1 MELSINTYDK
11 IKSFINKSLKND
23 NLEFE
28 LRFNHHQ
35 INEKIFESIFNKLT
49 FKKINNGLEF
59 KYKMMNYLDIFL
71 KNENNVKSRMTVK
84 NNDAIKK
91 HWIGVDLEEGDI
103 EFIEKEKIENMDDSE
118 FNFRCSLSKELPKNN
133 FLEKNMM
140 MLKSNQSNKFY
151 RMKNRYSIMS
161 PDNLFQFDLTITKD
175 GYGTSFKKANVLKAV
190 PKHEIEI
197 EFNNKLKVNKS
208 DEELTQQL
216 IHYLY
221 LILSLINNSDV
232 IMSEKI
238 KTNVLDE
245 YYNLIN
251 YKDYNNFFIA
261 ANPVTLH
268 KINLIKNE
276 RFKNLYNK
284 YAVTLKADG
293 VRYLMMILKNG
304 DIYYFNNNKEILDSG
319 YRCPSFGGSLI
330 EGEMIDTNGV
340 KKFYAYDMLFSKD
353 QDIRNNWLVRLKEG
367 ERDGRI
373 NVLDKFLNAKDL
385 KLRPGFND
393 SYKIEIKK
401 KIYKIS
407 KRSDGSDIFK
417 QIKEIWDSRKFA
429 EFYVDGLIFV
439 PITEHYK
446 MVSKGAKWESL
457 FKWKP
462 PELNSIDFLV
472 KFLRDENGQIVNSP
486 YIENVKR
493 LDNKSERKL
502 KLYQTLELYVGGR
515 KNEFNKK
522 KHRMVPV
529 DYPVLFNP
537 LKKEDSEYNYTN
549 TSKIFINTDQKVF
562 CIDPLTNEKEE
573 IQDDSIVE
581 CSYNSQASKG
591 FNWVPIRNRHDK
603 TKQYKKGE
611 SIFGNNEMTANDI
624 FRSIMHPVDEE
635 MITTGKLDISEEDLI
650 QGNKSYFAQLET
662 NNNSFKQRF
671 PYQNFHNQYIK
682 SQLFYIVSPYYLEGL
697 DTGML
702 GKIFDGCSGKGV
714 DITKIKNAR
723 YAEVVGMEIDE
734 SAVQYAQDYYKS
746 SVSRPKPK
754 AFYVRGDL
762 SKLIFPNQS
771 CAFTESGK
779 IYTKK
784 YIPEKHYFDTMCL
797 MFCVHYFFQNEIT
810 LRTIIQNMNDALK
823 INGYIIGT
831 CFDGANLYKL
841 LQNKTSIS
849 GQTYEGDIMWKID
862 KKYKGKMA
870 FGEKNANLGKKI
882 DVFVKTIG
890 NIHEEYLVNFKYFE
904 KIMKE
909 YGFKMIM
916 IKPFEDFYNEIK
928 EGKNI
933 MKMDDKKLNQMK
945 DYVNKM
951 SEEEKRFSFLSSAFI
966 FQKEEHSSDSLYT
979 KLVKLIE
986 KETQISK
993 DSDISLV
1000 SKDEEGII
1008 IENEL
1013 LKK

>member
-1 MELSINTYDK
+1 
-11 IKSFINKSLKND
+11 
-23 NLEFE
+23 
-28 LRFNHHQ
+28 
-35 INEKIFESIFNKLT
+35 
-49 FKKINNGLEF
+49 
-59 KYKMMNYLDIFL
+59 
-71 KNENNVKSRMTVK
+71 
-84 NNDAIKK
+84 
-91 HWIGVDLEEGDI
+91 
-103 EFIEKEKIENMDDSE
+103 
-118 FNFRCSLSKELPKNN
+118 
-133 FLEKNMM
+133 
-140 MLKSNQSNKFY
+140 
-151 RMKNRYSIMS
+151 
-161 PDNLFQFDLTITKD
+161 
-175 GYGTSFKKANVLKAV
+175 
-190 PKHEIEI
+190 
-197 EFNNKLKVNKS
+197 
-208 DEELTQQL
+208 
-216 IHYLY
+216 
-221 LILSLINNSDV
+221 
-232 IMSEKI
+232 
-238 KTNVLDE
+238 
-245 YYNLIN
+245 
-251 YKDYNNFFIA
+251 
-261 ANPVTLH
+261 
-268 KINLIKNE
+268 
-276 RFKNLYNK
+276 
-284 YAVTLKADG
+284 
-293 VRYLMMILKNG
+293 
-304 DIYYFNNNKEILDSG
+304 
-319 YRCPSFGGSLI
+319 
-330 EGEMIDTNGV
+330 
-340 KKFYAYDMLFSKD
+340 
-353 QDIRNNWLVRLKEG
+353 
-367 ERDGRI
+367 
-373 NVLDKFLNAKDL
+373 
-385 KLRPGFND
+385 
-393 SYKIEIKK
+393 
-401 KIYKIS
+401 
-407 KRSDGSDIFK
+407 
-417 QIKEIWDSRKFA
+417 
-429 EFYVDGLIFV
+429 
-439 PITEHYK
+439 
-446 MVSKGAKWESL
+446 
-457 FKWKP
+457 
-462 PELNSIDFLV
+462 
-472 KFLRDENGQIVNSP
+472 
-486 YIENVKR
+486 
-493 LDNKSERKL
+493 
-502 KLYQTLELYVGGR
+502 
-515 KNEFNKK
+515 
-522 KHRMVPV
+522 
-529 DYPVLFNP
+529 
-537 LKKEDSEYNYTN
+537 
-549 TSKIFINTDQKVF
+549 
-562 CIDPLTNEKEE
+562 
-573 IQDDSIVE
+573 
-581 CSYNSQASKG
+581 
-591 FNWVPIRNRHDK
+591 
-603 TKQYKKGE
+603 
-611 SIFGNNEMTANDI
+611 
-624 FRSIMHPVDEE
+624 MHPVDEE

>member
-1 MELSINTYDK
+1 MI
-11 IKSFINKSLKND
+11 
-23 NLEFE
+23 
-28 LRFNHHQ
+28 
-35 INEKIFESIFNKLT
+35 
-49 FKKINNGLEF
+49 
-59 KYKMMNYLDIFL
+59 NYLDIFL

-91 HWIGVDLEEGDI
+91 HWIGMDLEEKDI
-103 EFIEKEKIENMDDSE
+103 EFIEKEKIENMDDIE
-118 FNFRCSLSKELPKNN
+118 FNFRCSLSKELPKND

-140 MLKSNQSNKFY
+140 ILKSNQSNKFY

-190 PKHEIEI
+190 PKYEIEI
-197 EFNNKLKVNKS
+197 EFNNKLKVKKS
-208 DEELTQQL
+208 DKELTQEL

-221 LILSLINNSDV
+221 LILRLINNSDV
-232 IMSEKI
+232 IMSEKMKSNI
-238 KTNVLDE
+238 LEE
-245 YYNLIN
+245 YYKLIDFKVN
-251 YKDYNNFFIA
+251 NNFFIA

-276 RFKNLYNK
+276 RYKNLYNR

-293 VRYLMMILKNG
+293 VRYLMIILKNG
-304 DIYYFNNNKEILDSG
+304 NIYFFNNNKEILDSG
-319 YRCPSFGGSLI
+319 YQCKSYAGSLI
-330 EGEMIDTNGV
+330 EGEMIDNNGI
-340 KKFYAYDMLFSKD
+340 KKFYAYDMLFSKN
-353 QDIRNNWLVRLKEG
+353 QDIRNNWLIRLIDGKK
-367 ERDGRI
+367 DGRI
-373 NVLDKFLNAKDL
+373 NILESFLKAKDL
-385 KLRPGFND
+385 ILRPGFDD

-407 KRSDGSDIFK
+407 RRSDGSDIFK
-417 QIKEIWDSRKFA
+417 QIQEIWDSRKSA
-429 EFYVDGLIFV
+429 DFYVDGMIFV

-446 MVSKGAKWESL
+446 MVSKGAKWDSL

-472 KFLRDENGQIVNSP
+472 KFLRDENGQVVNSP
-486 YIENVKR
+486 HIENVKR
-493 LDNKSERKL
+493 MDNKSERKL

-515 KNEFNKK
+515 KNEYNKK
-522 KHRMVPV
+522 RHMMIPK
-529 DYPVLFNP
+529 DYPILFNP
-537 LKKEDSEYNYTN
+537 LKKEDNEFNYTN

-581 CSYNSQASKG
+581 CSYNSDASNG

-611 SIFGNNEMTANDI
+611 PIFGNNELTANDI

-650 QGNKSYFAQLET
+650 QGNKSYFADLES
-662 NNNSFKQRF
+662 NNTFKQRF
-671 PYQNFHNQYIK
+671 PYQNFHNLYIK
-682 SQLFYIVSPYYLEGL
+682 SQLFEIVSPYYLEGL
-697 DTGML
+697 STGML
-702 GKIFDGCSGKGV
+702 GKILDGCSGKGV
-714 DITKIKNAR
+714 DITKIKSAR
-723 YAEVVGMEIDE
+723 YAEVVGLEIDE
-734 SAVQYAQDYYKS
+734 TAVQRAQDYYKS

-754 AFYVRGDL
+754 AYYVRGDL
-762 SKLIFPNQS
+762 SRLIFPNQS

-784 YIPEKHYFDTMCL
+784 YIPQKYYFDTMSL

-823 INGYIIGT
+823 IDGYIIGT

-841 LQNKTSIS
+841 LQGKTTSIS
-849 GQTYEGDIMWKID
+849 GKTYEGDIMWKIE
-862 KKYKGKMA
+862 KKYKGKMV

-890 NIHEEYLVNFKYFE
+890 NVHEEYLVNFKYFE
-904 KIMKE
+904 NIMKE
-909 YGFKMIM
+909 YGFKMVM

-933 MKMDDKKLNQMK
+933 MKMDEKKLNQMK
-945 DYVNKM
+945 EYVNKM

-1000 SKDEEGII
+1000 SKDDEEII
-1008 IENEL
+1008 VENEL